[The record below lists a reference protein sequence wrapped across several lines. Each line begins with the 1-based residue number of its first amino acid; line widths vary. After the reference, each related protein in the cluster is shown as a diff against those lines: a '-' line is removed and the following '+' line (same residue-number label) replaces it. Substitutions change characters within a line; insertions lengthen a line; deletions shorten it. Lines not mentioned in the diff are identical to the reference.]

1 MSIIKLAQRRDPEVP
16 AEGTEGIAAIGHR
29 TYVGGMWDEI
39 GALQFSF
46 LVGQGL
52 KTEHV
57 LLDIACGS
65 LRGGVRFIPYLDAGN
80 YLGIEKEQGLID
92 LGIAQELDPGVRASK
107 APELIVS
114 DSFEFE
120 RLSRRPD
127 YALAQSLFSHLP
139 PGDILDCLRKLHAFS
154 PRCRLFGTFFLAD
167 KPRRNPRTRHDH
179 LTFRYTREELAGFA
193 ATSGWRFRYI
203 GEWGHPRG
211 QVMTEFC

>member
-1 MSIIKLAQRRDPEVP
+1 
-16 AEGTEGIAAIGHR
+16 
-29 TYVGGMWDEI
+29 MWDEI

-46 LVGQGL
+46 MVGQGL
-52 KTEHV
+52 AASHV

-80 YLGIEKEQGLID
+80 YLGIEKEQKLID
-92 LGIAQELDPGVRASK
+92 LGIAKELDPGIRSSK
-107 APELIVS
+107 APELVVS

-120 RLSRRPD
+120 RFSRRPD

-139 PGDILDCLRKLHAFS
+139 PRDIVDCLRKLHAFS
-154 PRCRLFGTFFLAD
+154 PQCRLFATFFLAD
-167 KPRRNPRTRHDH
+167 KRRRNPRSRHDH
-179 LTFRYTREELAGFA
+179 LTFRYTQEQLAGFA
-193 ATSGWRFRYI
+193 AASEWSFRYI